1 MTQSLASWSENIP
14 FTSSK
19 CLSAT
24 EGDQIFAAS
33 RAGERVLHTELGV
46 GKAEITFKRL
56 GFEMSVGGETSVR
69 HRFVCGLVAGFQLS
83 GQDSF
88 RCAHGPGSLSGT
100 SPGWTHPSGTATGE
114 SEWKKDPNG

>member
-1 MTQSLASWSENIP
+1 MEGCGTFDMTGSPDLMLTAGFRQESSVSVTQTLASWSENIP

-33 RAGERVLHTELGV
+33 RAGERVLHTELGA

-56 GFEMSVGGETSVR
+56 GFEMSWWWGGQQKNP
-69 HRFVCGLVAGFQLS
+69 A
-83 GQDSF
+83 
-88 RCAHGPGSLSGT
+88 
-100 SPGWTHPSGTATGE
+100 
-114 SEWKKDPNG
+114 